1 MRTILTVQELIDYI
15 ESYIPFDERKSTV
28 LYVDGSLLGADI
40 NLQVE
45 SPRSWRKWPR
55 NKKLTFSPPLYYYD
69 EETGQTYRQ
78 NTPEIK
84 GK

>member
-45 SPRSWRKWPR
+45 SPR
-55 NKKLTFSPPLYYYD
+55 NKKLTFSPPSYYYD

-78 NTPEIK
+78 SSQQ
-84 GK
+84 